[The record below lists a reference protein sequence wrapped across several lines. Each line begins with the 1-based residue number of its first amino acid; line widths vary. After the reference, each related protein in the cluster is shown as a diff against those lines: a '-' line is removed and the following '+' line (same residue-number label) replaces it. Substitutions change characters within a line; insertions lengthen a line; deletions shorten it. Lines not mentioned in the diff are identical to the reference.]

1 MEEPDESPAV
11 MFQRTLKVSAEL
23 AELLVSGQL
32 TSLEEVAYVPF
43 AELSEATRLPDD
55 EVLTLR
61 RVANLYLQNDL
72 LDDAFGD

>member
-1 MEEPDESPAV
+1 MNEPDESPAA

-23 AELLVSGQL
+23 AELLVNGQL
-32 TSLEEVAYVPF
+32 TTLEEVAYVPF
-43 AELSEATRLPDD
+43 AELSEISKLPDE
-55 EVLTLR
+55 EVSSLR